1 MNFFLAVLAL
11 LVATFLV
18 ALFWARKNVWVTI
31 IYDYEKGLH
40 YRNGKFLGIVN
51 EGRYFSIR
59 PFSSIESVSMRKNS
73 LFIPAQ
79 EVFTK
84 DKIFIKITLGGEY
97 RIVDPV
103 KARHLSAHSD
113 TELYSRLQIILRDE
127 VALLDLDEFLEKR
140 KDVAGR
146 IEKIIQN
153 ITEELGLDVES
164 IVIKDVIVPASIRKA
179 YAGILEAKKEAHKKL
194 EQARGEQAVLR
205 NLANSSAMYEKKPM
219 LLQARLIQALSSGT
233 NTIVF
238 KASEG
243 LSVSPENKTPIQS

>member
-1 MNFFLAVLAL
+1 MYFTAFILGLLIVAFLAAL
-11 LVATFLV
+11 L
-18 ALFWARKNVWVTI
+18 WAKKNIWITI
-31 IYDYEKGLH
+31 IYDYEKGLL
-40 YRNGKFLGIVN
+40 YRNGHFLGVVS
-51 EGRYFSIR
+51 EGRYVSIR
-59 PFSSIESVSMRKNS
+59 SFSSVERVDMRKTT
-73 LFIPAQ
+73 LFVPAQ

-84 DKIFIKITLGGEY
+84 DKIFVKITLGGQY
-97 RIVDPV
+97 RIVDPI

-113 TELYSRLQIILRDE
+113 TELYSRVQMILRDE
-127 VALLDLDEFLEKR
+127 VASFDLDEFLEKR
-140 KDVAGR
+140 KEVAGR

-153 ITEELGLDVES
+153 TTEELGLEVES

-205 NLANSSAMYEKKPM
+205 NLANSSAMYDKNPM
-219 LLQARLIQALSSGT
+219 LLQARLIQALSNGT

-243 LSVSPENKTPIQS
+243 FSLPQESK

>member
-1 MNFFLAVLAL
+1 MNFSLAILGL
-11 LVATFLV
+11 LV
-18 ALFWARKNVWVTI
+18 ALFLAALLWARKNIWVTI

-40 YRNGKFLGIVN
+40 YRNGKFLGVVN

-59 PFSSIESVSMRKNS
+59 PFSSIETVSMRKNS

-97 RIVDPV
+97 RIIDPV

-113 TELYSRLQIILRDE
+113 TGLYSRVQIILRDE
-127 VALLDLDEFLEKR
+127 VALLDLDEFLETR
-140 KDVAGR
+140 KEVAGR

-153 ITEELGLDVES
+153 TTAELGLEVES

-179 YAGILEAKKEAHKKL
+179 YAGILEARKEALKKL

-205 NLANSSAMYEKKPM
+205 NLANSSAMYDRNPM
-219 LLQARLIQALSSGT
+219 LLQARLIQALSTGA

-238 KASEG
+238 KAGEG
-243 LSVSPENKTPIQS
+243 LSVSPESKTPTPS